1 MWTVFSVT
9 NPLLDAGAP
18 IKTVVVNPSYG
29 AAYGGGVVAGSKR
42 PNAALVFTTAPASAQ
57 STAGQ
62 PTTGYKV
69 QKADGTWIAVQLG
82 EQGGVMSE
90 IKSGISAGTALKLMP
105 STGTESARGTDTGKP
120 TGRPERRGREGRE

>member
-1 MWTVFSVT
+1 MIAAAPLTPGQALSAEVVLIDRASV
-9 NPLLDAGAP
+9 L
-18 IKTVVVNPSYG
+18 VV
-29 AAYGGGVVAGSKR
+29 
-42 PNAALVFTTAPASAQ
+42 PNAALVVEAAGRNAQ
-57 STAGQ
+57 SSASQAMTN
-62 PTTGYKV
+62 YKV
-69 QKADGTWIAVQLG
+69 QNADGTWIAVQLG